1 MEYGLS
7 AHEVRPGAFH
17 GYHVF
22 RIEPA
27 FPAGIDEQQGSVAA
41 ILRELVI
48 RGKRMAEFCHVSRVT
63 DAAGTYSGYA
73 QRFFGGDGPDK
84 A

>member
-1 MEYGLS
+1 
-7 AHEVRPGAFH
+7 
-17 GYHVF
+17 
-22 RIEPA
+22 
-27 FPAGIDEQQGSVAA
+27 
-41 ILRELVI
+41 
-48 RGKRMAEFCHVSRVT
+48 MAEFCHVSRVT